1 MRFAFLIAVRIWKQL
16 SRDRRTVG
24 LVVFAPI
31 LFIVLFGVAFGG
43 EINNI
48 PIIIVNNDSVAAIG
62 DAIIE
67 NLEISE
73 KVEVELS
80 NDDFDNVMQ
89 LVDDKNYIGA
99 ILIPEN
105 FTYNLAFPGGENIS
119 VILYLDNSNPQVGV
133 VALQAF
139 QDAFQKAAGEF
150 RSNFALELNYAYGED
165 LSTLDFF
172 GPAMIVYG
180 VFFFSF
186 ILVIMN
192 LIEEKKGGTLP
203 LLLQCPYDKLQ
214 IIAGYLI
221 AFSIFSMF
229 QTTIVILAAGILF
242 NISFGS
248 TILNYISL
256 YIGAVIVGWT
266 ALILAIFLSSFA
278 RSEFQAVQFIP
289 LVILPALMLSG
300 IVIPLAQI
308 PQEIRWVSYLLPTT
322 YGVHLL
328 RQISIEGYV
337 LELFN
342 IDIIAQVI
350 FLLIFLVG
358 ARLTL
363 KET

>member
-1 MRFAFLIAVRIWKQL
+1 
-16 SRDRRTVG
+16 
-24 LVVFAPI
+24 
-31 LFIVLFGVAFGG
+31 
-43 EINNI
+43 
-48 PIIIVNNDSVAAIG
+48 
-62 DAIIE
+62 
-67 NLEISE
+67 
-73 KVEVELS
+73 S
-80 NDDFDNVMQ
+80 NDDFDNVKK
-89 LVDDKNYIGA
+89 LVDDKKYIGA

-105 FTYNLAFPGGENIS
+105 FTYNLASPQGENLS

-133 VALQAF
+133 VVIQAF
-139 QDAFQKAAGEF
+139 QEAFQNAAGEF
-150 RSNFALELNYAYGED
+150 RSNYALELDYAYGKD

-192 LIEEKKGGTLP
+192 LIGERKGGTLP

-221 AFSIFSMF
+221 AFSVFSMF
-229 QTTIVILAAGILF
+229 QTTMVIMTAGFLF
-242 NISFGS
+242 NISFGA
-248 TILNYISL
+248 TILHYISL
-256 YIGAVIVGWT
+256 YIAAVIVGWT

-278 RSEFQAVQFIP
+278 RSEFQAIQFVPI
-289 LVILPALMLSG
+289 VILPALLLSG
-300 IVIPLAQI
+300 IVIPLDQI
-308 PQEIRWVSYLLPTT
+308 PSEIRWASYLFPTT

-337 LELFN
+337 LELIN
-342 IDIIAQVI
+342 IDIIAQII
-350 FLLIFLVG
+350 FLLIFLAG